1 MRGILSFFVRIA
13 VAAGFIG
20 CAGIEIDPSQIDEQP
35 HTVNPLEAVN
45 TLSSVPKCELPPVE
59 QMASITAKSLCQD
72 SSGCIGWIF
81 VDQRSV

>member
-45 TLSSVPKCELPPVE
+45 TLSL
-59 QMASITAKSLCQD
+59 IH
-72 SSGCIGWIF
+72 I
-81 VDQRSV
+81 